1 MTTTEACPYC
11 GCNTEAGDPLVAAC
25 DVLVIRALELV
36 GKRLVRLDRSR
47 YARMGTRPWHEAHVL
62 WQADRALV
70 DKALG
75 DAWTSVPAVVSEHGC
90 CSLTADQLVVVLDR
104 YVRDCVD
111 AMAGH
116 DVGELRVRLGAYL
129 GLPIR

>member
-11 GCNTEAGDPLVAAC
+11 GCETAAGDPLVAAC
-25 DVLVIRALELV
+25 DVLVLRALELV

-47 YARMGTRPWHEAHVL
+47 YARMGDRPWHEAHVL
-62 WQADRALV
+62 WQADRNLV
-70 DKALG
+70 DKALA
-75 DAWTSVPAVVSEHGC
+75 DAWTSVPAVVAEHGC
-90 CSLTADQLVVVLDR
+90 CSLTADQLAVVLDR

-129 GLPIR
+129 GLPVR